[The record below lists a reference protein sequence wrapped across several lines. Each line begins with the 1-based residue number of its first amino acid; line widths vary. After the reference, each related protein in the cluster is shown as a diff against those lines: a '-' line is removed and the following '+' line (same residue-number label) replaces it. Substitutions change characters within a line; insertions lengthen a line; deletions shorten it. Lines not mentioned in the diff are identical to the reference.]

1 MPRGGIIAAMSPV
14 SRGRKPK
21 KRNKSMGRSAPVS
34 LVADTEPCD
43 CPACAGPP
51 VELSE
56 LVDGMLAD
64 VVDGGLPTDPIAA
77 EFGAALFVAMCELA
91 GEEYE
96 NALVD
101 GFVPE
106 FESRTDTGALIM
118 LLALGS
124 VCGGR
129 AGKAATDAA
138 RRMVGAGVEPPGW
151 TAELTEPVTVGD
163 CWRFADPDGTGS
175 LLICT
180 FDRAGRTHAFTVSVD
195 DINCGAAVNV
205 ELLDAEG
212 LPQAMDL
219 VRQSGIAFSEE
230 RQDPAEW
237 RWQVE
242 CALDARAVHDAGE
255 LPFDEDGLPDYYPL
269 AVLLRARLQA
279 LPDFGKP
286 KPLHDDPMMAL
297 LGGRSRPL
305 PPKPAGPVPVY
316 RLKVGLRGAKPPI
329 WRRLEV
335 PADVSLARL
344 HLIIQVAFGWDG
356 SHLHVFETP
365 FGDFGITDPELGH
378 ASADEVSLA
387 QVLPGEREKITY
399 LYDFGDEWRHEVL
412 VEKVLDPDESV
423 TYPRCTGGR
432 RATPPEDCGGIWS
445 YADLLDVLADPAHPE
460 HQNSLD
466 WLGLGS
472 ASEFDPAAF
481 DASAIT
487 KALSNLP

>member
-1 MPRGGIIAAMSPV
+1 MPYGGILAAVSPA
-14 SRGRKPK
+14 SRGPKSK
-21 KRNKSMGRSAPVS
+21 KRTKSARRPTPVS

-43 CPACAGPP
+43 CPACAGLP

-64 VVDGGLPTDPIAA
+64 IAGDGPPADPITI
-77 EFGAALFVAMCELA
+77 EFGAALFAAMCELA
-91 GEEYE
+91 GENYE
-96 NALVD
+96 DALAH

-106 FESRTDTGALIM
+106 LESRAVTAALVV

-124 VCGGR
+124 VCDGR
-129 AGKAATDAA
+129 AGEAA
-138 RRMVGAGVEPPGW
+138 RAAAGRMVGAGVKPPGW
-151 TAELTEPVTVGD
+151 AAELSEPVTVGD
-163 CWRFADPDGTGS
+163 CRRFADPDGTGS

-195 DINCGAAVNV
+195 DTDCGAAVNI
-205 ELLDAEG
+205 ELLDTEG
-212 LPQAMDL
+212 LPQATEMM
-219 VRQSGIAFSEE
+219 RQSGMAFSEQ
-230 RQDPAEW
+230 RLDPAEL
-237 RWQVE
+237 RWYAE
-242 CALDARAVHDAGE
+242 CALDARAVHDVGE
-255 LPFDEDGLPDYYPL
+255 LPFNEDGLPDYYPL
-269 AVLLRARLQA
+269 AVLLRARLRA
-279 LPDFGKP
+279 LPDSGKP
-286 KPLHDDPMMAL
+286 KPPHDDPMTAL
-297 LGGRSRPL
+297 LEMRSRPL
-305 PPKPAGPVPVY
+305 PPKPTGPAPVY

-335 PADVSLARL
+335 PADVSLDRL
-344 HLIIQVAFGWDG
+344 HSIIQVAFGWDG

-365 FGDFGITDPELGH
+365 FGEFGRPDPELGH
-378 ASADEVSLA
+378 QPADEVTLA

-399 LYDFGDEWRHEVL
+399 LYDFGDDWRHEIL

-466 WLGLGS
+466 WLGLDS
-472 ASEFDPAAF
+472 ATEFDPAAF
-481 DASAIT
+481 DATAIT
-487 KALSNLP
+487 KAVSNLP